1 MSSLHYPSQ
10 VPHISMNRFISFEYS
25 GKTPDHT
32 HWQTPGSYH
41 EAKHSCEQHFLYIPL
56 LSFLG
61 NGSLAGGKQF
71 NFNEPGKLET
81 FMLHIPRISTA
92 AALPLY
98 ARVRERL
105 HVEQEKGD
113 GFVL

>member
-1 MSSLHYPSQ
+1 MAHTWLLS
-10 VPHISMNRFISFEYS
+10 RR
-25 GKTPDHT
+25 KTFPWT
-32 HWQTPGSYH
+32 
-41 EAKHSCEQHFLYIPL
+41 ALLKLL

-81 FMLHIPRISTA
+81 FMLHIPRISGSSTA

-105 HVEQEKGD
+105 RAEQEKGV